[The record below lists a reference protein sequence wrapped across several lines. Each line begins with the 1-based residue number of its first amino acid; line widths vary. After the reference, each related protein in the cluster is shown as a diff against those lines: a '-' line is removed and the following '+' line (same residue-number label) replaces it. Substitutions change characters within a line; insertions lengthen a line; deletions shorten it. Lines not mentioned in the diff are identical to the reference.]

1 MYNIIGKNVWDIK
14 DNQTTPEHIFKSRRQ
29 VLQNLA
35 GGSIALAGLAS
46 LPTAVFGNANSFYPA
61 TNNSRYKV
69 NREITEEKLAT
80 TYTNFYE
87 FGSSKNIWRR
97 AALLKTEPWMLTI
110 DGLVEKPVTID
121 IRDLLK
127 KVGGIEE
134 RVYRFRC
141 VEAWSMTVPWSG
153 FALNKILSLV
163 KPKTS
168 AKFLRFETFFDPD
181 VAPGQKQKWYPWPYV
196 EGITIDEA
204 KNDLSFLATGIYGK
218 KMPNQNGAPLRLV
231 LPWKYGFKSIKS
243 LVKISFVDKKPM
255 GMWEKIAP
263 LEYGFWANVNPNVPH
278 PRWSQTTEQQL
289 GVDGRV
295 PTMIY
300 NGYGSQV
307 ANMYNALEPTLKNA
321 LFR

>member
-97 AALLKTEPWMLTI
+97 AALLKTKPWMLTI

-127 KVGGIEE
+127 KAGGIEE

-263 LEYGFWANVNPNVPH
+263 LEYGFWANVNPNVSH
-278 PRWSQTTEQQL
+278 PRWSQTNEQQL

-295 PTMIY
+295 PTIIY
-300 NGYGSQV
+300 NGYGTQV

>member
-35 GGSIALAGLAS
+35 GGSVALAGLAS

-61 TNNSRYKV
+61 TNNSLYKV

-97 AALLKTEPWMLTI
+97 AALLKTNPWMLTI

-263 LEYGFWANVNPNVPH
+263 LEYGFWANVNPNVSH

-295 PTMIY
+295 PTIIY

>member
-61 TNNSRYKV
+61 TNNSLYKV

-97 AALLKTEPWMLTI
+97 AALLKTKPWMLTI

-181 VAPGQKQKWYPWPYV
+181 VATKKKKKWYPWPYV

-204 KNDLSFLATGIYGK
+204 KNDLSFFATGIYGK
-218 KMPNQNGAPLRLV
+218 EMPNQNGAPLRLV

-263 LEYGFWANVNPNVPH
+263 LEYGFWANVNPNVSH

-295 PTMIY
+295 QTVIY

-307 ANMYNALEPTLKNA
+307 ANMYNPLEPTLKNA

>member
-46 LPTAVFGNANSFYPA
+46 LPTAVFGNANYFYPA
-61 TNNSRYKV
+61 TNNSLYKV

-97 AALLKTEPWMLTI
+97 AALLKTKPWMLTI

-204 KNDLSFLATGIYGK
+204 KNDLSFFATGIYGK
-218 KMPNQNGAPLRLV
+218 EMPNQNGAPLRLV

-263 LEYGFWANVNPNVPH
+263 LEYGFWANVNPNVSH
-278 PRWSQTTEQQL
+278 PRWSQTNEQQL

-295 PTMIY
+295 PTIIY
-300 NGYGSQV
+300 NGYGTQV

>member
-1 MYNIIGKNVWDIK
+1 MSNIIGRNVWDLK
-14 DNQTTPEHIFKSRRQ
+14 DHQITSEDIFKSRRQ

-46 LPTAVFGNANSFYPA
+46 FPNLVFGNSNTFYPPINNSFY
-61 TNNSRYKV
+61 NV
-69 NREITEEKLAT
+69 NREITKENLAT

-97 AALLKTEPWMLTI
+97 AALLKTKPWTLTI
-110 DGLVEKPVTID
+110 DGLVEKPLTID

-295 PTMIY
+295 PTIIY

>member
-46 LPTAVFGNANSFYPA
+46 LPTAVFGNTNSFYPA
-61 TNNSRYKV
+61 TNNSLYKV

-97 AALLKTEPWMLTI
+97 AALLKTNPWMLTI

-307 ANMYNALEPTLKNA
+307 ANMYDALEPTLKNA

>member
-1 MYNIIGKNVWDIK
+1 MYNIIGKNVWDVK

-46 LPTAVFGNANSFYPA
+46 LPTAVFGNTNSFYPA
-61 TNNSRYKV
+61 TNNSLYKV

-97 AALLKTEPWMLTI
+97 AALLKTKPWMLTI

-204 KNDLSFLATGIYGK
+204 KNDLSFFATGIYGK
-218 KMPNQNGAPLRLV
+218 EMPNQNGAPLRLV

-263 LEYGFWANVNPNVPH
+263 LEYGFWANVNPNVSH

-307 ANMYNALEPTLKNA
+307 ANMYDSLEPTLKNA